1 MFPLIV
7 CLIVHIMICKTNIM
21 ASDDR
26 SHQIG
31 VRLLIVDEQQ
41 TKTI

>member
-1 MFPLIV
+1 
-7 CLIVHIMICKTNIM
+7 M

-41 TKTI
+41 TKDNIILFLRK